1 MKEVPKSAAEKE
13 ITVPQYNKDDLRLVI
28 DQTGVNREKAIEALK
43 KANGQQAQAIIDLT
57 GQ

>member
-28 DQTGVNREKAIEALK
+28 DQTGVNREKAI
-43 KANGQQAQAIIDLT
+43 
-57 GQ
+57 